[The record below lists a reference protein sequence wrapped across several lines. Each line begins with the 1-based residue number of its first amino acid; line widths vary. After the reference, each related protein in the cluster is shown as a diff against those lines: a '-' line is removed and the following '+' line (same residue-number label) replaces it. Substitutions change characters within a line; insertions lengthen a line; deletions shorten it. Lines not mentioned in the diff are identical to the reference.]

1 MNTPNPETIKAE
13 RPVSMNDTLP
23 SGNPSRQTVVI
34 TLAVVLVGAVVLYF
48 RSSLGF

>member
-1 MNTPNPETIKAE
+1 MTITTPDPVKAI

-23 SGNPSRQTVVI
+23 SGNPSLKTVLMVGGGV
-34 TLAVVLVGAVVLYF
+34 TLVALVLIF

>member
-1 MNTPNPETIKAE
+1 MTITTPDPGKAL

-23 SGNPSRQTVVI
+23 SGNPSLKTVLIAVGGV
-34 TLAVVLVGAVVLYF
+34 TLVALVLIF